1 MRIAFLIPT
10 LSSGGAERVA
20 TMLCSEW
27 CRQGHD
33 IHLITYA
40 EKGDPAYELAPGIH
54 WHKLAPL
61 LKSAGFLLRSLGRIL
76 AIRRCLGGIEPDVLV
91 CFLTEANVTSIAAA
105 TGFRF
110 PVVVSERVHPGFHAI
125 SAVHAFLRRLTYPR
139 AKALIVQ
146 TETIAAWCRQHLRAE
161 VVVIPNPVRQS
172 ATPEI
177 RESDGLR
184 RRVIVAM
191 GRLEHQ
197 KGFDLLIEAFAPLAS
212 QYPDWQVE
220 VLGEGSARSVLDKQ
234 IRAAG
239 MADRITLMGLVT
251 DGESRLRSAEIY
263 CHPARYEGFPNALA
277 EALASGCCV
286 IASDAPGA
294 MAELLADGTYGLLAK
309 ANDAADLRRQ
319 LAAAM
324 ASEET
329 RRHFQAVAAR
339 AVDAFDVV
347 AIAARWIRVF
357 RNG

>member
-1 MRIAFLIPT
+1 MKIAFVIPT
-10 LSSGGAERVA
+10 LSPGGAERVA
-20 TMLCSEW
+20 TILCSEW

-40 EKGDPAYELAPGIH
+40 EKGNPAYELAPGIH
-54 WHKLAPL
+54 WHKVASPL
-61 LKSAGFLLRSLGRIL
+61 ESAGFLLRSMGRIL
-76 AIRRCLGGIEPDVLV
+76 AIRKRLGGIEPDVLV
-91 CFLTEANVTSIAAA
+91 CFLTEANVTGIVAA

-125 SAVHAFLRRLTYPR
+125 STVHALLRRLVYPR
-139 AKALIVQ
+139 AKALVVQ
-146 TETIAAWCRQHLRAE
+146 TEAIAAWCRQHLQAE
-161 VVVIPNPVRQS
+161 VSVIPNPVRQTV
-172 ATPEI
+172 APDN
-177 RESDGLR
+177 RESESPR

-197 KGFDLLIEAFAPLAS
+197 KGFDLLIEAFAPLAP

-220 VLGEGSARSVLDKQ
+220 ILGEGSARVVLGEQ

-239 MADRITLMGLVT
+239 MANRITLMGLVA
-251 DGESRLRSAEIY
+251 DSESHLRSAEIY

-277 EALASGCCV
+277 EALANGCCV

-294 MAELLADGTYGLLAK
+294 MAELLAEGTYGFLAK
-309 ANDAADLRRQ
+309 MDDVVDLRQQ
-319 LAAAM
+319 LSAAM

-329 RRHFQAVAAR
+329 RRHFQAIAAR
-339 AVDAFDVV
+339 AVDAFNV
-347 AIAARWIRVF
+347 ADIAARWIRVF